1 MPSSSGSAE
10 LVISRERSWTG
21 SLLPW
26 AVLVDG
32 RKLGTVSNGGSL
44 TVPMAP
50 GHHTVV
56 VSPPAV
62 VARSV
67 AQSQPFA
74 FDAEAGGRIE
84 LVTKSPAL
92 GRPRIWRLGTPP
104 GRSGLADLVGRTT
117 ARQAAE
123 QFPDA
128 PVSPPPA
135 SRPTTTANP
144 AAVTSCTIVEGDR
157 YAVPLGGET
166 RTIDN
171 SKSTSAT
178 MRVVRLTREWARTY
192 IVDAEQATTVH
203 GSAGLGAGVLAL
215 KAEAQ
220 RTLSKRYSTTTEER
234 ETFAEE
240 VTLNIAAHTRSE
252 IVFSWKEIRQAGV
265 VRVAGEGFEAQ
276 IPYEAVVGLTF
287 DQQQVDVT

>member
-32 RKLGTVSNGGSL
+32 QKLGTVANGGSL
-44 TVPMAP
+44 TVPTAP

-56 VSPPAV
+56 VSPPTV

-84 LVTKSPAL
+84 LVTKAPAL
-92 GRPRIWRLGTPP
+92 GRPRIWRRGTPP
-104 GRSGLADLVGRTT
+104 SRSGLADLVGRTT
-117 ARQAAE
+117 ARRAE
-123 QFPDA
+123 EPFPDA
-128 PVSPPPA
+128 PVSPPAATRPA
-135 SRPTTTANP
+135 TTANP

-192 IVDAEQATTVH
+192 IVDAEQATTVQRVRRARGRRPRAEGRGAAH
-203 GSAGLGAGVLAL
+203 PEQEIFDHDRGAGDLRRRGHPQHRRTYQERGRVLV
-215 KAEAQ
+215 EGDP
-220 RTLSKRYSTTTEER
+220 
-234 ETFAEE
+234 
-240 VTLNIAAHTRSE
+240 
-252 IVFSWKEIRQAGV
+252 AG
-265 VRVAGEGFEAQ
+265 RRGARRGGW
-276 IPYEAVVGLTF
+276 L
-287 DQQQVDVT
+287 